1 MEKIERLFFI
11 LNLLRSRGTL
21 TTNDLADECE
31 VSESTIYRDI
41 QSLSEAHIPICCDNG
56 YKVLGDESFLPPINF
71 TVDEFLTLHV
81 GLSSHPVQAIEY
93 FRKSAKQAQA
103 KIESLVPQDIRA
115 DYEKA
120 KGHVVF
126 QPEKRCSHRGA
137 SLIFE
142 LLKQAIWPERK
153 IKLKYVS
160 PLFSEEVEVV
170 PKSLLFKRG
179 DWYLEGMDHHR
190 IRYFRLEMIKDVS
203 LS

>member
-11 LNLLRSRGTL
+11 LNLLRSKGTL
-21 TTNDLADECE
+21 TTSDLADECE

-41 QSLSEAHIPICCDNG
+41 QSLSEANIPICCDNG
-56 YKVLGDESFLPPINF
+56 YRILGDESFLPPINF

-81 GLSSHPVQAIEY
+81 GLSSNPVQSIEY

-103 KIESLVPQDIRA
+103 KIESLVPQDVRT
-115 DYEKA
+115 DYE
-120 KGHVVF
+120 
-126 QPEKRCSHRGA
+126 QGA
-137 SLIFE
+137 NLIFE
-142 LLKQAIWPERK
+142 LLRQAIWPEKK

-160 PLFSEEVEVV
+160 PLSSEEVKLV

-179 DWYLEGMDHHR
+179 DWYLVGLDHNR
-190 IRYFRLEMIKDVS
+190 IRYFRLDMIKNVS